1 MDNDNEFNYSV
12 KNDFKNV
19 QKNKKSSGFGSR
31 VVVPFISGVLG
42 ACIVGG
48 TCIGVPQIRNNILK
62 LANIETN
69 TNTSE
74 EKTSSKSN
82 NLKNSLNNSSYSAT
96 LMDIAEYSETSVAVA
111 EAVLPSVVGITVNY
125 DVSTF
130 GSKSTASASG
140 SGVIISEDGYI
151 ITNNHVVNSSS
162 NSYFY
167 SLSEAKEVKVHL
179 YGDEEDSLYDA
190 KIVGRDEST
199 DLAVLKIEAENL
211 KAIQIGDSSNLR
223 AGEFVMAV
231 RKSSRIRK
239 LCKCWNC

>member
-19 QKNKKSSGFGSR
+19 QKSKKGTGFGSK

-42 ACIVGG
+42 ACLVGG
-48 TCIGVPQIRNNILK
+48 TCLGVPTVRDNILK

-69 TNTSE
+69 TNESKEETSH
-74 EKTSSKSN
+74 KSN
-82 NLKNSLNNSSYSAT
+82 NLSNTLSNSGYSAT

-111 EAVLPSVVGITVNY
+111 EAVLPSVVGITVSY

-130 GSKSTASASG
+130 GSTSTASASG

-179 YGDEEDSLYDA
+179 YGDSEDSLYDA
-190 KIVGRDEST
+190 EIVGRDEAT

-223 AGEFVMAV
+223 AGEFVMAI
-231 RKSSRIRK
+231 RKPSRIRK
-239 LCKCWNC
+239 LS